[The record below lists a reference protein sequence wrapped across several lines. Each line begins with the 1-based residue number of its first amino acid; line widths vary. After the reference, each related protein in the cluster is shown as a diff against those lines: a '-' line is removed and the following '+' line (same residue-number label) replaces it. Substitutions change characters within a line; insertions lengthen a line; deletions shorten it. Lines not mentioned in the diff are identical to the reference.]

1 MEMKICDLPSIHHL
15 AQAEC
20 KALADQIEAIEG
32 ELDTRPFLFER
43 IALCSKRDAL
53 IQELRC
59 LEIKAENLLRE
70 MEFVKKITVTQNK
83 QKVLMVTIMS

>member
-1 MEMKICDLPSIHHL
+1 MKMKICDLPSMHRL

-20 KALADQIEAIEG
+20 VTLADQIEEIKG
-32 ELDTRPFLFER
+32 ELDARPFLFER

-59 LEIKAENLLRE
+59 LEIKAENLSRE
-70 MEFVKKITVTQNK
+70 MEFVRNITVTRNEQR
-83 QKVLMVTIMS
+83 VLMVTIMS